1 MTLAAQGDKRARLL
15 QKMTAKGRWDPD
27 DKT

>member
-1 MTLAAQGDKRARLL
+1 MTPAAQGDKHTRLL

-27 DKT
+27 EKT